1 MLYYYGMSEQKSP
14 IKLLLP
20 RQYVEQARQAV
31 RHAKRRIYIISLC
44 FARGSATDGLIDD
57 IIDASKRGID
67 VHVAADLL
75 TFICDRT
82 CTLPSSLAGAGMRQT
97 DQLRSELEQAGAEF
111 YWLGAKKIPYL
122 LGRTHSKWTVVDDDV
137 YAFGGVN
144 LNQSGT
150 TERTDYIFHMH
161 DRQIADN
168 LVSEQHLVE
177 SIELGKGH
185 AVDREID
192 TQFGTMLLDGGKIN
206 RSIIYKHAV
215 KLAKKAESVLLV
227 SQYCPAGELA
237 RILKKKPA
245 TSIYFNPK
253 GSAKDPVNNIMIG
266 TRSTVKSLTTSYQ
279 RPRYLHAKFMIGTM
293 PDGTKLA
300 ITGSHNFSTLGVRA
314 GTREIALE
322 TGDPDIINQLEKFFT
337 RYVS

>member
-14 IKLLLP
+14 IQLLLP
-20 RQYVEQARQAV
+20 RQYVEQARRAV

-97 DQLRSELEQAGAEF
+97 DQLRNELEQAGAEF

-168 LVSEQHLVE
+168 LVSEQHLIE

-215 KLAKKAESVLLV
+215 RLAKKA
-227 SQYCPAGELA
+227 
-237 RILKKKPA
+237 
-245 TSIYFNPK
+245 IYFNPK

-266 TRSTVKSLTTSYQ
+266 TRSTVKSLTTSYR
-279 RPRYLHAKFMIGTM
+279 RPRYLHAKFMIGIM

-322 TGDPDIINQLEKFFT
+322 TSYPGIIDQLERFFT

>member
-1 MLYYYGMSEQKSP
+1 M
-14 IKLLLP
+14 
-20 RQYVEQARQAV
+20 
-31 RHAKRRIYIISLC
+31 
-44 FARGSATDGLIDD
+44 
-57 IIDASKRGID
+57 
-67 VHVAADLL
+67 
-75 TFICDRT
+75 
-82 CTLPSSLAGAGMRQT
+82 
-97 DQLRSELEQAGAEF
+97 
-111 YWLGAKKIPYL
+111 
-122 LGRTHSKWTVVDDDV
+122 LGRTNSKWTVVDDDV

-215 KLAKKAESVLLV
+215 RLANKAESILLV

-266 TRSTVKSLTTSYQ
+266 TRSTVKSLTT
-279 RPRYLHAKFMIGTM
+279 YLHAKFMIGTM

-322 TGDPDIINQLEKFFT
+322 TGDSGIINQLEKFFT